1 MLQSFQNTTA
11 NDRHYTQ
18 NSSGFIFNWLR
29 TRSTKSQKNYESG
42 QFYSTVRHCIRNPY
56 ARIFDSAIYD
66 LRCAYSGVFD
76 IMVFTAS
83 SQFLLNIILT
93 ESMSFYV
100 NLFVI

>member
-1 MLQSFQNTTA
+1 MIDIIHKIRVVLYSTGFELDLQSLRKITRAA
-11 NDRHYTQ
+11 N
-18 NSSGFIFNWLR
+18 
-29 TRSTKSQKNYESG
+29 STPLY
-42 QFYSTVRHCIRNPY
+42 VHCIRNPY